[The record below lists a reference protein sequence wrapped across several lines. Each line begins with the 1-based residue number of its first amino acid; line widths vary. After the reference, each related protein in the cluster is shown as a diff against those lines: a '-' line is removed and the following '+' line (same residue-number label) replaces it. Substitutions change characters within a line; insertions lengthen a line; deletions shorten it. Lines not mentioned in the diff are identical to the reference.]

1 MKPIPARLRN
11 DLHLV
16 ILKLQEDN
24 LKSKND
30 LYASFLNFSCLKS
43 PKTAL
48 YNFCFVFTGFWNTV
62 AKKNFQAI
70 KGQILKIFNK
80 CE

>member
-1 MKPIPARLRN
+1 MNPIPARLRN
-11 DLHLV
+11 DFDLV
-16 ILKLQEDN
+16 ILKLQEDD

-48 YNFCFVFTGFWNTV
+48 YNFFFVCTGCWNTV
-62 AKKNFQAI
+62 AKFQAI
-70 KGQILKIFNK
+70 KVL
-80 CE
+80 